1 MANRCDRREETSF
14 NEDNACSSRRN
25 DRFAQA
31 LEEAFNEG
39 YKKGYCAG
47 YEDGYEKG
55 YCEGYTEGVKD
66 GLAKAKEDAI
76 CALKRNRCCKLRCCR
91 RRCC

>member
-14 NEDNACSSRRN
+14 NEENACSSRRN

-31 LEEAFNEG
+31 LEEAFN
-39 YKKGYCAG
+39 
-47 YEDGYEKG
+47 
-55 YCEGYTEGVKD
+55 EGYTEGVKD